1 MSSDDFVFLNTGISI
16 EKDQLYVE
24 TANNKIISNKPIGI
38 STPLTKGFRNN
49 ESLFKMHYV
58 LENQI
63 DDNLKNLLMTKKGE
77 RLGFASF
84 GTNLVKIFSLTNST
98 KDEIEEI
105 AMSEINKTVSTYMP
119 FLELLDFSSEIDED
133 LSNKKETTYKL
144 IISYIIPA
152 VMEKPRSISL
162 KLRTSN

>member
-77 RLGFASF
+77 RRTLQKSPIVEPRNPVF
-84 GTNLVKIFSLTNST
+84 
-98 KDEIEEI
+98 
-105 AMSEINKTVSTYMP
+105 MS
-119 FLELLDFSSEIDED
+119 
-133 LSNKKETTYKL
+133 
-144 IISYIIPA
+144 A
-152 VMEKPRSISL
+152 
-162 KLRTSN
+162 